1 MLGRGRV
8 VVARHVTASH
18 FISQHIAYR
27 ITHNTLTFSLSPPP
41 PVTLPNTP
49 PRSLCQSPR
58 YNFGYLWTVHSLL
71 YWWRDYGRAKHH
83 VNATGSSLRSRSPC
97 YLNYIEPA
105 DVGFGGGVL
114 SELSSLLERLFGK
127 VVVADLIADCLAP
140 PDKEIVLPRDL

>member
-1 MLGRGRV
+1 
-8 VVARHVTASH
+8 
-18 FISQHIAYR
+18 
-27 ITHNTLTFSLSPPP
+27 
-41 PVTLPNTP
+41 
-49 PRSLCQSPR
+49 
-58 YNFGYLWTVHSLL
+58 VHSLL

-140 PDKEIVLPRDL
+140 PDEEIVLPRDL